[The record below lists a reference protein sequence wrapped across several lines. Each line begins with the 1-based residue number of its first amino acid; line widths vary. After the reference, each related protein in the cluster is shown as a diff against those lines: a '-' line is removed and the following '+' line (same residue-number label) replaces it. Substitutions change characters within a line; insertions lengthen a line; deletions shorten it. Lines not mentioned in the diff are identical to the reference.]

1 MKSKKKVNRRSSV
14 KNASL
19 MKSYNTRI
27 RQEYID
33 LDYLDKLDDTKKNC
47 KLPDGT
53 KVTELEY
60 MAIFMK
66 EWNSGGVS
74 KQSDAKKNKLHR
86 TAKDVKNCTDRTNAR
101 NRDQYSRA
109 KAQNLVHKIEDDKLK
124 DFIERNEVI
133 STNHVENALVDYLDS
148 FKKTDDSNGDTDK

>member
-1 MKSKKKVNRRSSV
+1 MKSKKNRRSLD

-19 MKSYNTRI
+19 KKAYNTRI

-66 EWNSGGVS
+66 EWNSGGVG
-74 KQSDAKKNKLHR
+74 KQKEAKKNRIHR
-86 TAKDVKNCTDRTNAR
+86 TAKEVKSCTDRTNQR
-101 NRDQYSRA
+101 NRDQYGQA
-109 KAQNLVHKIEDDKLK
+109 KAQNLVHKIEDDKIR
-124 DFIERNEVI
+124 DYIERNEVI
-133 STNHVENALVDYLDS
+133 STNYVENALVEYLDS
-148 FKKTDDSNGDTDK
+148 SKKTDDSNDNTDK